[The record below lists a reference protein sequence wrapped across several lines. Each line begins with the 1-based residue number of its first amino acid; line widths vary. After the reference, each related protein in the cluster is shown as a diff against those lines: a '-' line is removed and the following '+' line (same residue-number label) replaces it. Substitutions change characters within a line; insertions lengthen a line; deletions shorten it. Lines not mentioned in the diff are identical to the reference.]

1 MFNNFNIY
9 KKKSVLELNSFTNM
23 NTCNI
28 SVSLLFILQFL
39 LKGDSQWNH
48 LLQSDVSSSILI
60 YTCSYIFF
68 SVLTELGRSSQAF
81 AELAGRTE
89 GMMTDVVMALIE
101 MGELPNLIHVVCFI
115 SLCLYYFLIKQRANC
130 FVLSNFVSVYACYH

>member
-1 MFNNFNIY
+1 MS
-9 KKKSVLELNSFTNM
+9 KEEA
-23 NTCNI
+23 
-28 SVSLLFILQFL
+28 
-39 LKGDSQWNH
+39 QWNH
-48 LLQSDVSSSILI
+48 LLQSNVSSSSSNLVIF
-60 YTCSYIFF
+60 FF

-101 MGELPNLIHVVCFI
+101 MGKLPNLIHVHVVCFI
-115 SLCLYYFLIKQRANC
+115 SLCLYYFLIKQRENC

>member
-1 MFNNFNIY
+1 MY
-9 KKKSVLELNSFTNM
+9 RLVL
-23 NTCNI
+23 
-28 SVSLLFILQFL
+28 
-39 LKGDSQWNH
+39 
-48 LLQSDVSSSILI
+48 LI
-60 YTCSYIFF
+60 YSYIFF

-101 MGELPNLIHVVCFI
+101 MGKLPNLIHVVCFT

-130 FVLSNFVSVYACYH
+130 FVLSNFVSISLCLLSLKPI

>member
-1 MFNNFNIY
+1 MY
-9 KKKSVLELNSFTNM
+9 RLVL
-23 NTCNI
+23 
-28 SVSLLFILQFL
+28 
-39 LKGDSQWNH
+39 
-48 LLQSDVSSSILI
+48 LI
-60 YTCSYIFF
+60 YSYIFF

-101 MGELPNLIHVVCFI
+101 MGELPNLIHVVCFL

-130 FVLSNFVSVYACYH
+130 FVLCNFVSVYACYHLKANLELKD